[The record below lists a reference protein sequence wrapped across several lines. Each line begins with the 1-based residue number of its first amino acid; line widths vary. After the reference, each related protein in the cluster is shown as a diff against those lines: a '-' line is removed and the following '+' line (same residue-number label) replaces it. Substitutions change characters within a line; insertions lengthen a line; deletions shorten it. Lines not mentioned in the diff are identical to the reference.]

1 MSPAPEPNESPDP
14 PERNDVTERPSG
26 LRNPRRAV
34 RGVAAAALA
43 IEAIVLLLAIQPM
56 RVLGVPLTGVAVGV
70 IVGLALA
77 SLVVA
82 GLLRY
87 RWAWWAAAGVQ
98 VAVFAAGFVF
108 HGSLVVLGVVF
119 GSVWAYVLHV
129 RRTVLGADRF

>member
-1 MSPAPEPNESPDP
+1 MSLEAPDPNEP
-14 PERNDVTERPSG
+14 PERNGVTQRPSG
-26 LRNPRRAV
+26 LRNPQRAV

-70 IVGLALA
+70 IVGLAVA
-77 SLVVA
+77 CLVLA

-98 VAVFAAGFVF
+98 VVVFAAGFIF
-108 HGSLVVLGVVF
+108 HGSLAVLGVVF

-129 RRTVLGADRF
+129 RRTVLG